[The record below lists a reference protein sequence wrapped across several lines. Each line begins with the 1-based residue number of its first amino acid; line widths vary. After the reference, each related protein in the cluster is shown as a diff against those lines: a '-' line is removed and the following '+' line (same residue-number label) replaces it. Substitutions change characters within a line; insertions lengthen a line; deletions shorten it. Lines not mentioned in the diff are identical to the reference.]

1 MTVGI
6 FISSVLWILTVAG
19 FIVWNLYQKNKKM
32 EEIIGSQTYY
42 LQTMKSLTSELD
54 FIVNKMDTTMWVQ
67 ADPELVQ
74 LFEAVKNVNL
84 AIKRFDFSDGVQ

>member
-1 MTVGI
+1 MTIGI
-6 FISSVLWILTVAG
+6 FISTTLWILTVTG

-32 EEIIGSQTYY
+32 EEIIQNQDYY
-42 LQTMKSLTSELD
+42 LQTMKVVTSDLD

-74 LFEAVKNVNL
+74 LFEAVKSVNA
-84 AIKRFDFSDGVQ
+84 AIKRFDLNNGV

>member
-1 MTVGI
+1 MSVGV
-6 FISSVLWILTVAG
+6 FISFILWIITIAA

-32 EEIIGSQTYY
+32 EEIINSQGYY
-42 LQTMKSLTSELD
+42 LQTMKSLTADMD

-74 LFEAVKNVNL
+74 LFEAVKSVNA
-84 AIKRFDFSDGVQ
+84 AIKRFDINDGV

>member
-1 MTVGI
+1 MTIGV
-6 FISSVLWILTVAG
+6 FVSTVLWIITIAA

-32 EEIIGSQTYY
+32 EEIINSQSYY
-42 LQTMKSLTSELD
+42 LQTMKSLTGDLD

-74 LFEAVKNVNL
+74 LFEAVKGVNA
-84 AIKRFDFSDGVQ
+84 AIKRFDINDGV

>member
-1 MTVGI
+1 MTIGI
-6 FISSVLWILTVAG
+6 FISTTLWILTVTG

-32 EEIIGSQTYY
+32 EEIIQNQDYY
-42 LQTMKSLTSELD
+42 LQTMKVVTSELD

-74 LFEAVKNVNL
+74 LFEAVKSVNA
-84 AIKRFDFSDGVQ
+84 AIKRFDLNNGV